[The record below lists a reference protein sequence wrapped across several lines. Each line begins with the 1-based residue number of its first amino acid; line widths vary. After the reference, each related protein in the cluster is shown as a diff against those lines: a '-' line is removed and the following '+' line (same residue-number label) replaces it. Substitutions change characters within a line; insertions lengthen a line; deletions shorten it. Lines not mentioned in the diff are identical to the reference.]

1 MDDFDKIF
9 FNEVLKPQLII
20 PMKRIQEDQETW
32 ENLYGCNSNFTNAN
46 IVVEVLETHMI
57 VEVEGTLDK
66 FNPANLKGKV
76 FGERIAITEN
86 DLNGKL
92 MLLVPSSIG
101 NWVLEE
107 AFVMGRKQ
115 LFNKEM
121 EKIIMFETSGP
132 DGRENFVFTSK
143 LYYKN

>member
-1 MDDFDKIF
+1 M
-9 FNEVLKPQLII
+9 NVRSII
-20 PMKRIQEDQETW
+20 EYLFP
-32 ENLYGCNSNFTNAN
+32 
-46 IVVEVLETHMI
+46 
-57 VEVEGTLDK
+57 
-66 FNPANLKGKV
+66 GKV